1 MKISE
6 VIGLTCEVALLGFF
20 VYGAYQVYKEDKEAK
35 ETEAGVEN
43 AKTKSSNLP
52 EGAVGEDEN
61 KIYFD
66 AEHKYWRP
74 KENPVHDD
82 EKLVMPSY
90 WK

>member
-35 ETEAGVEN
+35 ETEGGMEN
-43 AKTKSSNLP
+43 AKTKSGNLP
-52 EGAVGEDEN
+52 EGAVDEDEN

-66 AEHKYWRP
+66 LEHKYWRP
-74 KENPVHDD
+74 KEKLACTDK
-82 EKLVMPSY
+82 KLVMPSY